1 MPNTYAVQLWIDTTG
16 TTPTE
21 VLTEQVRAAD
31 RYEAVALARHLVELQ
46 HPQINL
52 ARMDTW
58 FVAKRL
64 D

>member
-1 MPNTYAVQLWIDTTG
+1 MPNTYRVQLWVDTTG

-21 VLTEQVRAAD
+21 VVTRQVTAVD
-31 RYEAVALARHLVELQ
+31 RYEAVALARQFVETQ

-52 ARMDTW
+52 DRIDTW

-64 D
+64 Y

>member
-1 MPNTYAVQLWIDTTG
+1 MPNAYIVQLWVDTTR
-16 TTPTE
+16 TTPIE
-21 VLTEQVRAAD
+21 VVTRQVMAED
-31 RYEAVALARHLVELQ
+31 RYEAVALARHFVESQ

-52 ARMDTW
+52 ASIDTW